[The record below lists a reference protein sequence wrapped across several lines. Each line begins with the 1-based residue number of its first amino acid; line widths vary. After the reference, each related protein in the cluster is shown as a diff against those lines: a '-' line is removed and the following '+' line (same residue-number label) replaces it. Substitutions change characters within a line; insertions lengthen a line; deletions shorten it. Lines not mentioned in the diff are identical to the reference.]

1 MKKTRIY
8 CPGCKLLTVST
19 VEDEMGSTRIREK
32 RVSMPGHIDIQLFQ
46 RIRQCTNCKH
56 SWKTAEVDHA
66 LLEELVALRTAIDT
80 ILPKREQLKDT
91 WNKWI
96 LGAKEITGLITALGA
111 TSFLARDKR
120 ELSKKH
126 QAAIHE
132 VIKLREQKPSAK

>member
-1 MKKTRIY
+1 
-8 CPGCKLLTVST
+8 
-19 VEDEMGSTRIREK
+19 MGSTRIREK